1 MINSKRIFHKKQKQL
16 IMLKKLNKVFYSVSH
31 LFILFFTASAD
42 LDIKARCIHNDNIQ
56 SQIFNK
62 IIVNRITCK
71 TAVDI
76 KLRRRASQ
84 KKRSAVTNFLY

>member
-1 MINSKRIFHKKQKQL
+1 MINSKRIFHKKQEQL
-16 IMLKKLNKVFYSVSH
+16 IMLKKHSVSH

-56 SQIFNK
+56 SKIFNK
-62 IIVNRITCK
+62 IIVNRFTCK

-76 KLRRRASQ
+76 KVRRRASQ